1 MKPAAPIRLLLAD
14 DHLVVRMGL
23 AAVLKFDPRFR
34 VVAEAADGHAAV
46 AAHRE
51 HRPDITLLD
60 VRMPKLDGIEAARR
74 IRGESPA
81 ARLLMLTT
89 YDAEEDIRRALEAGA
104 SGYLLKDSSQ
114 DDLITALLAIQRG
127 EQWLPANLTRRLRE
141 HTQEAPLSP
150 RQLEVLELL
159 AKGLSNKEIAGV
171 LGFTTD
177 GTKAHLR
184 GIFAKL
190 GVADR
195 TEAVV
200 NAIQR
205 GLVRVE

>member
-23 AAVLKFDPRFR
+23 AAVLKFDPRFTI
-34 VVAEAADGHAAV
+34 VAEAADGHAAV

-74 IRGESPA
+74 IRAESPA

-89 YDAEEDIRRALEAGA
+89 YEAEEDIRRALDAGA

-114 DDLITALLAIQRG
+114 DDLITALLAVHRG
-127 EQWLPANLTRRLRE
+127 EPWLPANIARRLRE

-184 GIFAKL
+184 TIFAKL

>member
-23 AAVLKFDPRFR
+23 AAVLKFDPRFTI
-34 VVAEAADGHAAV
+34 VAEAADGHAAV

-51 HRPDITLLD
+51 HQPDITLMD

-74 IRGESPA
+74 IRAESPA

-89 YDAEEDIRRALEAGA
+89 YDAEEDIRRALDAGA

-114 DDLITALLAIQRG
+114 DDLITALLAVHRG
-127 EQWLPANLTRRLRE
+127 EPWLPVNLARRLRE

-159 AKGLSNKEIAGV
+159 AKGLTNKEIAGV

-184 GIFAKL
+184 AIFAKL

>member
-74 IRGESPA
+74 IRSESPA

-114 DDLITALLAIQRG
+114 DDLITALLAVHG
-127 EQWLPANLTRRLRE
+127 GASWLPAGLARRLRE

-150 RQLEVLELL
+150 RQIEVLELL

-184 GIFAKL
+184 TIFAKL